1 MLQVR
6 VHMPQMKDPA
16 RDSKDQRSRVMQ
28 LIPVQ
33 PNKQIFKGKKKKTRA
48 VRGACLERMVR
59 KTVSKEVTWGPS
71 PMKWEDGGPHLKT
84 HFPSITSRT
93 GLWRGKGEKE
103 SKPVWPP
110 ANTPRHTCTELF
122 LLLRP
127 PFTTMS
133 DDLGPEKSVTD
144 HLQSYNSADRPL
156 RNNSLFAYS
165 LLSKGSF

>member
-1 MLQVR
+1 M
-6 VHMPQMKDPA
+6 
-16 RDSKDQRSRVMQ
+16 
-28 LIPVQ
+28 Q
-33 PNKQIFKGKKKKTRA
+33 PNKQIFKWRGGKRA

-59 KTVSKEVTWGPS
+59 KTVSKEVTRGPS
-71 PMKWEDGGPHLKT
+71 LTKWEDGGPHLKT

-110 ANTPRHTCTELF
+110 TNTPRHTCTELF

-127 PFTTMS
+127 PMS

-144 HLQSYNSADRPL
+144 HLQSYNSVDRPL